1 MSRRWKVEGRSRQQ
15 QDFTHQGRWSSYRVI
30 QLEEM
35 VAATPMCEILMPKL
49 SARKSSCS
57 LISPNRTFIN
67 LIFTDPI
74 PTSQWPRSHLWV
86 RSYCRAALNR
96 EWAQW
101 CDPRGV
107 ALVGYRS
114 RRRLLGTSGSGVTVA
129 TFLPESGFL
138 YTNQALHPKLLMT
151 TTIFTYVELA
161 AEFLYDLPLPP
172 PPPPSDTY
180 PIAIHYQD
188 AGIYGTD
195 LFVQPFSV
203 GSAGTSTTPVVVG
216 VVGISRV
223 LGWWCL
229 LPYRMVLPFW
239 IQLGRVLWNS
249 WRTLRSSFRWFISF
263 DDNTSLYFFFWK
275 TIQRKKT
282 RVCRSDRKWIGCMW
296 VSILYS
302 VVCMLWFELYL
313 YQLYILRSS

>member
-1 MSRRWKVEGRSRQQ
+1 
-15 QDFTHQGRWSSYRVI
+15 
-30 QLEEM
+30 M
-35 VAATPMCEILMPKL
+35 VTATPMCEILMPKL
-49 SARKSSCS
+49 STRKSSCS

-67 LIFTDPI
+67 PIFMDPI

-86 RSYCRAALNR
+86 RSYGLAALNR

-101 CDPRGV
+101 CDPKGV

-114 RRRLLGTSGSGVTVA
+114 RRRLLGTSGSGVTVV
-129 TFLPESGFL
+129 TFLRGSGFL
-138 YTNQALHPKLLMT
+138 YTNQIPHPKLLMT

-172 PPPPSDTY
+172 PPPSSDTY
-180 PIAIHYQD
+180 PIATRYQD

-203 GSAGTSTTPVVVG
+203 GSAGTSTTPVVGGGGGYQQSTRLMV
-216 VVGISRV
+216 
-223 LGWWCL
+223 

-249 WRTLRSSFRWFISF
+249 WGILRSSFRWFILF

-275 TIQRKKT
+275 TIQRKKM